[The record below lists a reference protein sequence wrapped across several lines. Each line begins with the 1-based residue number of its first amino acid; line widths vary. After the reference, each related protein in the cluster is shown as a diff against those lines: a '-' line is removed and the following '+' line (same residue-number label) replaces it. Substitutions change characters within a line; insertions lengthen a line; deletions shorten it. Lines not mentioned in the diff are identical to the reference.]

1 MTTAASVFGSAQ
13 RVASE
18 IGKRIDSGIW
28 PDGFQLPTERALAN
42 EYGLARNTVR
52 RALKALEEEGRLV
65 RQVGRGT
72 FVRTLPAGDGG
83 EILERMRAASPAD
96 IMEVRLIIEPQVAAL
111 AASRASADDLAE
123 IERLLRSSISAKGIA
138 EFEQWDAQ
146 LHMAIFKATKNA
158 LLMDYCAA
166 INAVRSQPKW
176 YRLKQRAHTPA
187 LRSVYDR
194 QHGAIVAA
202 LRERD
207 PEAARRA
214 QHQHLAAVRDNLL
227 GMGE

>member
-1 MTTAASVFGSAQ
+1 MATAVSVFGAAR

-18 IGKRIDSGIW
+18 IVRRIDSGIW
-28 PDGFQLPTERALAN
+28 PDGFQLPTERALAS

-52 RALKALEEEGRLV
+52 RALKVLADEGRVV

-72 FVRTLPAGDGG
+72 FVRVLPDGDGG
-83 EILERMRAASPAD
+83 AILQRMRAAGPAD

-111 AASRASADDLAE
+111 AASRASADDLAQ
-123 IERLLRSSISAKGIA
+123 IEQLLRSSIAAKGVA
-138 EFEQWDAQ
+138 EFEHWDAQ
-146 LHMAIFKATKNA
+146 LHMAIFRATKNA
-158 LLMDYCAA
+158 LLVDYCDA

-176 YRLKQRAHTPA
+176 YRLKQRAHTPQ
-187 LRSVYDR
+187 LRHVYDR

-202 LRERD
+202 LRDRD

-214 QHQHLAAVRDNLL
+214 QHQHLATVRDNLL
-227 GMGE
+227 GME